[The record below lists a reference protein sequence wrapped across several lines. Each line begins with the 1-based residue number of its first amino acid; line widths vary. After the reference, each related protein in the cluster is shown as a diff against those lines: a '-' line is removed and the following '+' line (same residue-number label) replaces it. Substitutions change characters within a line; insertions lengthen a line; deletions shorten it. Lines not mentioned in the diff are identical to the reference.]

1 LPHESAWVTT
11 LDVAIRHRYGDVTI
25 DIAFTAPAPGVV
37 ALFGPSGAGKS
48 TVLSAVAGL
57 LRADHGR
64 VSLGAEILDPLP
76 VERRGIGFVFQ
87 DALLFPHLS
96 VAGNLRYGQR
106 RARGGMI
113 RFEDVVSL
121 LGLGSLLDRRP
132 RTLSGG
138 ERQRVAIGR
147 ALLSQPRLL
156 LMDEPLAS
164 LDAPRRAEIISFLLR
179 IKTEFAIPIL
189 YVTHALDEVLS
200 IADTLVLLES
210 GRVVAAGPLADIASR
225 PDLAFARRDDA
236 AAVVEARVA
245 AHDPARRLTR
255 LDAGTMILEVPLL
268 EAPIGAAVRAR
279 IPAREVILA
288 SETPRDISIHNII
301 LTTVTAISEDPQRH
315 AAIVAL
321 DASPHSLGPHPLGTR
336 LLARVTP
343 DAVARLGLIPGKN
356 VLALVKSMAIEV
368 LPTA

>member
-1 LPHESAWVTT
+1 MTT
-11 LDVAIRHRYGDVTI
+11 LDVAIRHRFGDVTI

-57 LRADHGR
+57 LRADHGS
-64 VSLGAEILDPLP
+64 VSLGAERLDSLA
-76 VERRGIGFVFQ
+76 VERRGVGFVFQ

-96 VAGNLRYGQR
+96 VAGNLRYGQN

-113 RFEDVVSL
+113 RFEEVVAL
-121 LGLGSLLDRRP
+121 LGIGKLLDRRP

-147 ALLSQPRLL
+147 ALLAQPRLL

-164 LDAPRRAEIISFLLR
+164 LDAPRRAEIMPFLLR
-179 IKTEFAIPIL
+179 IKSELAIPIL

-200 IADTLVLLES
+200 IADTLVLLEA
-210 GRVVAAGPLADIASR
+210 GRVVAAGPLTEVASR

-236 AAVVEARVA
+236 AAVVEARIA

-255 LDAGTMILEVPLL
+255 LDSGAMILEVPLL
-268 EAPIGAAVRAR
+268 AAPIGATVRAR

-288 SETPRDISIHNII
+288 SETPRGISIHNII
-301 LTTVTAISEDPQRH
+301 PSTVTAISEDTQRH
-315 AAIVAL
+315 ASIVAL
-321 DASPHSLGPHPLGTR
+321 DAGPR

-343 DAVARLGLIPGKN
+343 DAVARLGLAPGKN